1 MSLKDYGTSGINPG
15 DNIEYSAVKIPASAG
30 NKAKWHVTA
39 VSGGK
44 TYSGDISEG
53 DAAGDLVLTEEGGA
67 TLTIDHKGY
76 SGINTAFLNADEADK
91 TYASFMPKDNAG
103 TITAAT
109 QSNDVGLGSGTFT
122 LENGTEGGAIS
133 LSGA

>member
-1 MSLKDYGTSGINPG
+1 MPAAAGTGFFNKSMSLKDYGTSGINPG

-53 DAAGDLVLTEEGGA
+53 DAAGDLVLTEEGGG
-67 TLTIDHKGY
+67 TLTIDHKA
-76 SGINTAFLNADEADK
+76 I
-91 TYASFMPKDNAG
+91 
-103 TITAAT
+103 
-109 QSNDVGLGSGTFT
+109 QT
-122 LENGTEGGAIS
+122 LTPHF
-133 LSGA
+133 